1 MELGKKDF
9 IFVDLE
15 PQNDKEI
22 FQLRAQVSP
31 LKFNLANQN
40 ILKNFAKKIENLRF
54 HSKK

>member
-9 IFVDLE
+9 IFVDIE
-15 PQNDKEI
+15 PQNDKEM

-31 LKFNLANQN
+31 LKFNLTNQN
-40 ILKNFAKKIENLRF
+40 ILENFTKKIENLRF